1 MLPDNLLHQ
10 GLSRKIEEVAV
21 NVRKQYGSG
30 QKEKL
35 YQRAFEEELQ
45 YQKIPYKREYPIV
58 IYSFRTGKVLG
69 KYIPDFIIDDKIIVE
84 IKAVGY
90 IPKNIENQLLDYLKN
105 GKYELGYIINF
116 SGRSLYRRRFICTND
131 RKDFISH

>member
-1 MLPDNLLHQ
+1 
-10 GLSRKIEEVAV
+10 
-21 NVRKQYGSG
+21 
-30 QKEKL
+30 
-35 YQRAFEEELQ
+35 
-45 YQKIPYKREYPIV
+45 

-116 SGRSLYRRRFICTND
+116 SGRSLYRRRFICTNN
-131 RKDFISH
+131 RKDFINH